1 MSGLSLPA
9 AELLRGEADRD
20 GVGRLVL
27 GPGHL
32 DPLHPVCVPLDA
44 ATPLTGIRH
53 LKSVTL
59 HFWETGR
66 IVVLYPLMGDHGEL
80 FPGQYAPAFFAA
92 STTPAEHDES
102 RIEEQR

>member
-1 MSGLSLPA
+1 
-9 AELLRGEADRD
+9 
-20 GVGRLVL
+20 
-27 GPGHL
+27 
-32 DPLHPVCVPLDA
+32 
-44 ATPLTGIRH
+44 
-53 LKSVTL
+53 VTL

-66 IVVLYPLMGDHGEL
+66 IVVLYPLMGDHSEL